1 MDNTGCA
8 RFSIQWGNDDRIT
21 ILKDG
26 NRLDILEA
34 VRVMRILNY
43 WDMTHQE
50 GSDTSWKGQLV
61 EAGFEPERS
70 IV

>member
-1 MDNTGCA
+1 MC
-8 RFSIQWGNDDRIT
+8 
-21 ILKDG
+21 K
-26 NRLDILEA
+26 RLDILEA